1 MKKTILVIITIAAAA
16 FAQAQP
22 PAGPAPVGAHYGARV
37 NAKGAVDIAQ
47 LPAQLQ
53 KENTLQT
60 KVTAKVIDVCPKK
73 GCWLKLQVND
83 STTAFVKMKDY
94 GFFLPLDIKGKTVVL
109 DAEATLKT
117 TPVEELKHY
126 AKDAK
131 KSKEEIALITQ
142 PKEEISLTAKG
153 ILVVADK

>member
-1 MKKTILVIITIAAAA
+1 MKKAILVITTIAAAVL
-16 FAQAQP
+16 AQAQP

-37 NAKGAVDIAQ
+37 NAKGAVSIAE
-47 LPAQLQ
+47 LPAQLK
-53 KENTLQT
+53 KENSLQT
-60 KVTAKVIDVCPKK
+60 KVTAKVVDVCPKK

-109 DAEATLKT
+109 DAVATMKT
-117 TPVEELKHY
+117 TPVEELRHY
-126 AKDAK
+126 AQDAR

-153 ILVVADK
+153 ILVVGNN